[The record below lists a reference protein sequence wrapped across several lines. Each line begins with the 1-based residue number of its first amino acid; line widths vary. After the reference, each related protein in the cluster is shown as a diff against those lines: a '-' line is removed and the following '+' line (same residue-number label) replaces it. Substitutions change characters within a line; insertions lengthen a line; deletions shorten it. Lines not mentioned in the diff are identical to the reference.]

1 VATWCAVWA
10 QAGPRAAQVAHTPPA
25 DRCATAN
32 LSDACRHFS
41 GLGARAAWSE
51 WHTLIA
57 DCDCPT
63 TLRSRAPTCLPTLSR
78 LVPRPALTL
87 PLALLSPCPSP
98 CYPPCLAPSLLNI
111 AQLWLSCRAL
121 LSHRAL
127 PVRPPSQAANRA
139 QKRTTLPKVWPLILV
154 NSINRT
160 QSLQLTAQSPRS
172 SEWTVQCQ
180 QVAPWLS
187 PHRDQRWYPLR

>member
-1 VATWCAVWA
+1 MRADISAGWA
-10 QAGPRAAQVAHTPPA
+10 LERRGPSGIPLSRT
-25 DRCATAN
+25 ATAPQP
-32 LSDACRHFS
+32 C
-41 GLGARAAWSE
+41 ARALLLAS
-51 WHTLIA
+51 
-57 DCDCPT
+57 
-63 TLRSRAPTCLPTLSR
+63 LRSRALS
-78 LVPRPALTL
+78 LALLSPCPRPALTL
-87 PLALLSPCPSP
+87 SLALLSPCPSPCYPPCPSP

-172 SEWTVQCQ
+172 SE
-180 QVAPWLS
+180 
-187 PHRDQRWYPLR
+187 

>member
-1 VATWCAVWA
+1 MRADISAGWA
-10 QAGPRAAQVAHTPPA
+10 LERRGPSGIPLSRT
-25 DRCATAN
+25 ATAPQP
-32 LSDACRHFS
+32 C
-41 GLGARAAWSE
+41 ARALLLAS
-51 WHTLIA
+51 
-57 DCDCPT
+57 
-63 TLRSRAPTCLPTLSR
+63 LRSRALS
-78 LVPRPALTL
+78 
-87 PLALLSPCPSP
+87 LALLSPCPRPALTLSLALLSPCPAP

-127 PVRPPSQAANRA
+127 PVRPPSPAANRA

-172 SEWTVQCQ
+172 SE
-180 QVAPWLS
+180 
-187 PHRDQRWYPLR
+187 